1 MFEPITISKNDWRV
15 VLSYDGEGYSGPYR
29 QGKDPVSKD
38 VMDDPMVRYTVFKK
52 VGGKFVPVK
61 DATRVTYL
69 RATDSPDIL
78 QQAAV
83 ILVQECVNYKD
94 EMPLRMFWD
103 KLATIHLHRKQ
114 ARLLPAFGSP
124 QKTDE

>member
-1 MFEPITISKNDWRV
+1 MFEPITVSKKDWRV
-15 VLSYDGEGYSGPYR
+15 VLSYEGEGYIGPYR
-29 QGKDPVSKD
+29 QGKDPDSKD

-52 VGGKFVPVK
+52 VGGQFVPLK

-83 ILVQECVNYKD
+83 ILVQECISFKD

-103 KLATIHLHRKQ
+103 KLATIHVHRKQ

-124 QKTDE
+124 QKADD